1 MKRAFPCRY
10 IKRRIWYLF
19 ATECGTF
26 LKQLLICV
34 ALLNYK
40 FFASILIHQL
50 ENNGPTMHVMKIILI
65 IMLGN
70 ACEINNNTDNYTVN
84 TANMVIHKTV
94 LGLPLEVMVSYLWYI
109 ELLTV

>member
-1 MKRAFPCRY
+1 MKDAFPCRY
-10 IKRRIWYLF
+10 IKRKIWYLF

-34 ALLNYK
+34 ALLNYE

-50 ENNGPTMHVMKIILI
+50 ENNGPTMYVMKIILI

>member
-34 ALLNYK
+34 ALLNYE
-40 FFASILIHQL
+40 FFASILIYQL
-50 ENNGPTMHVMKIILI
+50 ENNGTTMHVMKIILI

-70 ACEINNNTDNYTVN
+70 ACEINNNTDNYQITDHLVELCFERYYQR
-84 TANMVIHKTV
+84 AYF
-94 LGLPLEVMVSYLWYI
+94 EVGMILI
-109 ELLTV
+109 N